1 MSPRPSVDVLRVG
14 IGWAGRMITKRTR
27 TAGLI
32 LIAATIGA
40 AAVAALT
47 AAASLAIGPTDDYAR
62 IFPPRWLALIA
73 VTLVL
78 ASLLVARMTSSTS
91 GTRAAGMLGWAAA
104 VFFFGA
110 SGGVVLDGFRAFFWA
125 TGIPSGDFATVDW
138 PGATARAASLLAA
151 LVTVAWAWRLPA
163 GRVRDAAGPA
173 ASARTRIVVAWCA
186 VAFAV
191 PYPLLKL
198 VWWIQDDSNPGVD
211 SAAGFPAMELLSFGA
226 ALVLVLLLT
235 SSRRVPL
242 PAWLLVTGG
251 WCASMALLSMGF
263 LMVFGLLAQATGV
276 AAGSV
281 VFASDGATLMVLCV
295 YGTWLALGVVMLTAT
310 LTFIDARGS
319 TRDAEHARAT
329 ANVAP

>member
-1 MSPRPSVDVLRVG
+1 
-14 IGWAGRMITKRTR
+14 MITKRTR
-27 TAGLI
+27 TTGPI
-32 LIAATIGA
+32 LIAAIGA
-40 AAVAALT
+40 ASLAALT
-47 AAASLAIGPTDDYAR
+47 AAAALAIGPTDDYAR

-73 VTLVL
+73 VTLVV
-78 ASLLVARMTSSTS
+78 ASLLVARMTSSTR
-91 GTRAAGMLGWAAA
+91 GTRVAGVLGWAAA

-151 LVTVAWAWRLPA
+151 LVTVAWAWRLRA
-163 GRVRDAAGPA
+163 GHSRDAAITA
-173 ASARTRIVVAWCA
+173 ASARRRIVVAWCA

-198 VWWIQDDSNPGVD
+198 VWRVQDDSNPPVGPT
-211 SAAGFPAMELLSFGA
+211 AGFPVMELVSFGA

-281 VFASDGATLMVLCV
+281 MFASDGATLMVLCV
-295 YGTWLALGVVMLTAT
+295 YGTWLALGLVMLTAT
-310 LTFIDARGS
+310 LGFIDARGS
-319 TRDAEHARAT
+319 TRDAENARAA

>member
-1 MSPRPSVDVLRVG
+1 M
-14 IGWAGRMITKRTR
+14 MTKRTR

-40 AAVAALT
+40 AAGAALT

-151 LVTVAWAWRLPA
+151 LVTVAWAWRLRS
-163 GRVRDAAGPA
+163 GHVRDAAAA
-173 ASARTRIVVAWCA
+173 ASARTRLAVAWCA

-198 VWWIQDDSNPGVD
+198 VWWVQDHSVPPVD
-211 SAAGFPAMELLSFGA
+211 VTAGFPVMELLSFGA
-226 ALVLVLLLT
+226 ALALVLLLT

-242 PAWLLVTGG
+242 PAWLLVAGG

-281 VFASDGATLMVLCV
+281 MFASDGATLMVLGV
-295 YGTWLALGVVMLTAT
+295 YGTWLALGVVMLTST

-319 TRDAEHARAT
+319 TRDAENARAAT
-329 ANVAP
+329 NIAA

>member
-1 MSPRPSVDVLRVG
+1 MDVRRVG
-14 IGWAGRMITKRTR
+14 IDWAGRMITKRTR
-27 TAGLI
+27 TAGPI
-32 LIAATIGA
+32 LITATIGT

-62 IFPPRWLALIA
+62 IFPPRWLSFLA

-78 ASLLVARMTSSTS
+78 VSLLVARMTSSKR
-91 GTRAAGMLGWAAA
+91 GTRAAGVLGWAAA

-110 SGGVVLDGFRAFFWA
+110 SGGAVLDGFRAFFWA

-151 LVTVAWAWRLPA
+151 LVTVAWAWQLRTDPA
-163 GRVRDAAGPA
+163 GAAAGAA
-173 ASARTRIVVAWCA
+173 ASARTRIAVAWCA

-198 VWWIQDDSNPGVD
+198 VWWVQDDSNPPVD
-211 SAAGFPAMELLSFGA
+211 VTAGFPVMELLSFGS

-242 PAWLLVTGG
+242 PAWLLVAGG

-310 LTFIDARGS
+310 LGFIDARGS
-319 TRDAEHARAT
+319 TRDAENARAH
-329 ANVAP
+329 ASIAA

>member
-1 MSPRPSVDVLRVG
+1 
-14 IGWAGRMITKRTR
+14 MITKHSR
-27 TAGLI
+27 TAGPI

-47 AAASLAIGPTDDYAR
+47 AAASLAIGPTEEYVR
-62 IFPPRWLALIA
+62 VFPPRWLAFIA
-73 VTLVL
+73 VAL
-78 ASLLVARMTSSTS
+78 ALGSLLVARKTSSTR
-91 GTRAAGMLGWAAA
+91 GMRAAGVLGWAAA

-110 SGGVVLDGFRAFFWA
+110 SGGAVLDGFRAFFWA

-151 LVTVAWAWRLPA
+151 LVTVAWAWRLR
-163 GRVRDAAGPA
+163 GGHTRDAAGAA
-173 ASARTRIVVAWCA
+173 ASARTRIAVAWCA

-198 VWWIQDDSNPGVD
+198 VWWAQGHSNPPVD
-211 SAAGFPAMELLSFGA
+211 LAAGFPVMELLSFSA

-235 SSRRVPL
+235 SSQRVPL
-242 PAWLLVTGG
+242 PAWLLVAGG
-251 WCASMALLSMGF
+251 WFASMALLSMGF

-281 VFASDGATLMVLCV
+281 EFASDGATLMVLGV

-310 LTFIDARGS
+310 LGFIDARGA
-319 TRDAEHARAT
+319 TRDAENARAR
-329 ANVAP
+329 ASIAA

>member
-1 MSPRPSVDVLRVG
+1 
-14 IGWAGRMITKRTR
+14 MITKRTR
-27 TAGLI
+27 TAGPT

-40 AAVAALT
+40 AAIAALT

-78 ASLLVARMTSSTS
+78 ASLLIARMTSSTR
-91 GTRAAGMLGWAAA
+91 GTRAAGVLGWAAA

-110 SGGVVLDGFRAFFWA
+110 SGGAVLDGFRAFFWA

-138 PGATARAASLLAA
+138 PGAIARAASLLAA
-151 LVTVAWAWRLPA
+151 LVTVAWAWRLRA
-163 GRVRDAAGPA
+163 GHARDAGAA
-173 ASARTRIVVAWCA
+173 ASARTRIAVAWCA

-198 VWWIQDDSNPGVD
+198 VWWVQDRSSSPVD
-211 SAAGFPAMELLSFGA
+211 RTAGFPVMELLSFGA

-242 PAWLLVTGG
+242 PAWLLVACGL
-251 WCASMALLSMGF
+251 CASMALLSMGF
-263 LMVFGLLAQATGV
+263 LMVFGLLAQVTGV

-281 VFASDGATLMVLCV
+281 VFASDGATLMVLGV
-295 YGTWLALGVVMLTAT
+295 YGTWLALGVVVLTAT
-310 LTFIDARGS
+310 LGFIDARGS
-319 TRDAEHARAT
+319 TRDAEHARAP
-329 ANVAP
+329 ASIAA